1 MFKVNPPLR
10 TAKDVEAVREGLAD
24 GTIDIVATDH
34 APHPVEDKDCEW
46 ASAAF
51 GMTGLETALSVVQQT
66 MVDTGRMTWADVARV
81 LSENPARIGRI
92 GATQGRPV
100 AVGEPANLTLV
111 DPAAT
116 RAIDGRTQV
125 TASDNTPFAGMELPG
140 RVVATFLRGRAT
152 VLDGAVV
159 EEQAL
164 RRSHPMK
171 IVAVA
176 LLVLLAIFLVLYV
189 TLIGRRRL
197 AQRTTT
203 LVPVPPPVPGTEQT
217 GTDQAGADRAG
228 ADQTGPAR
236 FGPLEA
242 VYVSTTLHG
251 DWLARVGAHGLGDR
265 SNAFVSV
272 HDAGVLIER
281 EGADDLWLP
290 VNAIRNASLAP
301 GMAGKYVG
309 ADGLVVLTWAVP
321 EADDVAAALVD
332 TGLRTRRAE
341 DRGALVD
348 AVRHL
353 LAAQQ
358 PHAQPRQQQQSQQ
371 DPQQYPHQQDPHQ
384 QEAR

>member
-1 MFKVNPPLR
+1 
-10 TAKDVEAVREGLAD
+10 
-24 GTIDIVATDH
+24 
-34 APHPVEDKDCEW
+34 
-46 ASAAF
+46 
-51 GMTGLETALSVVQQT
+51 
-66 MVDTGRMTWADVARV
+66 
-81 LSENPARIGRI
+81 
-92 GATQGRPV
+92 
-100 AVGEPANLTLV
+100 
-111 DPAAT
+111 
-116 RAIDGRTQV
+116 
-125 TASDNTPFAGMELPG
+125 
-140 RVVATFLRGRAT
+140 
-152 VLDGAVV
+152 
-159 EEQAL
+159 
-164 RRSHPMK
+164 MK
-171 IVAVA
+171 ILAIT
-176 LLVLLAIFLVLYV
+176 LLVLLAVFLVLYV

-203 LVPVPPPVPGTEQT
+203 LVPRPPEVPG
-217 GTDQAGADRAG
+217 ADHVG
-228 ADQTGPAR
+228 SVR

-265 SNAFVSV
+265 SNSLVSV
-272 HDAGVLIER
+272 HDGGVLVER
-281 EGADDLWLP
+281 EGADDLWVP
-290 VNAIRNASLAP
+290 VHTIRSTSLAP

-358 PHAQPRQQQQSQQ
+358 QHAQQPQPYVQQ
-371 DPQQYPHQQDPHQ
+371 DPYQQDPHQ

>member
-1 MFKVNPPLR
+1 
-10 TAKDVEAVREGLAD
+10 
-24 GTIDIVATDH
+24 
-34 APHPVEDKDCEW
+34 
-46 ASAAF
+46 
-51 GMTGLETALSVVQQT
+51 
-66 MVDTGRMTWADVARV
+66 
-81 LSENPARIGRI
+81 
-92 GATQGRPV
+92 
-100 AVGEPANLTLV
+100 
-111 DPAAT
+111 
-116 RAIDGRTQV
+116 
-125 TASDNTPFAGMELPG
+125 
-140 RVVATFLRGRAT
+140 
-152 VLDGAVV
+152 
-159 EEQAL
+159 
-164 RRSHPMK
+164 MK
-171 IVAVA
+171 ILAIT
-176 LLVLLAIFLVLYV
+176 LLVLLAVFLVLYV

-203 LVPVPPPVPGTEQT
+203 LVPRPPEVPGV
-217 GTDQAGADRAG
+217 
-228 ADQTGPAR
+228 DQTGPVR

-265 SNAFVSV
+265 SNALVSV
-272 HDAGVLIER
+272 HDGGVLVER
-281 EGADDLWLP
+281 EGADDLWVP
-290 VNAIRNASLAP
+290 VHTIRSTSLAP

-358 PHAQPRQQQQSQQ
+358 QHAQQPQPYVQQ
-371 DPQQYPHQQDPHQ
+371 DPYQQDPHQ

>member
-1 MFKVNPPLR
+1 
-10 TAKDVEAVREGLAD
+10 
-24 GTIDIVATDH
+24 
-34 APHPVEDKDCEW
+34 
-46 ASAAF
+46 
-51 GMTGLETALSVVQQT
+51 
-66 MVDTGRMTWADVARV
+66 
-81 LSENPARIGRI
+81 
-92 GATQGRPV
+92 
-100 AVGEPANLTLV
+100 
-111 DPAAT
+111 
-116 RAIDGRTQV
+116 
-125 TASDNTPFAGMELPG
+125 
-140 RVVATFLRGRAT
+140 
-152 VLDGAVV
+152 
-159 EEQAL
+159 
-164 RRSHPMK
+164 MK
-171 IVAVA
+171 ILAVA

-203 LVPVPPPVPGTEQT
+203 LVPVPPSVP
-217 GTDQAGADRAG
+217 G
-228 ADQTGPAR
+228 ADQTGPVR

-265 SNAFVSV
+265 SNALVSV
-272 HDAGVLIER
+272 HDGGVLVER
-281 EGADDLWLP
+281 QGADDLWVP
-290 VNAIRNASLAP
+290 VQAIRSTSLAP

-321 EADDVAAALVD
+321 EADGVAAALVD

-358 PHAQPRQQQQSQQ
+358 PQQYVQQ
-371 DPQQYPHQQDPHQ
+371 DPLQYPYPQDPYPQDPHQ

>member
-1 MFKVNPPLR
+1 
-10 TAKDVEAVREGLAD
+10 
-24 GTIDIVATDH
+24 
-34 APHPVEDKDCEW
+34 
-46 ASAAF
+46 
-51 GMTGLETALSVVQQT
+51 
-66 MVDTGRMTWADVARV
+66 
-81 LSENPARIGRI
+81 
-92 GATQGRPV
+92 
-100 AVGEPANLTLV
+100 
-111 DPAAT
+111 
-116 RAIDGRTQV
+116 
-125 TASDNTPFAGMELPG
+125 
-140 RVVATFLRGRAT
+140 
-152 VLDGAVV
+152 
-159 EEQAL
+159 
-164 RRSHPMK
+164 MK
-171 IVAVA
+171 ILAIA

-203 LVPVPPPVPGTEQT
+203 LVPRPPEVP
-217 GTDQAGADRAG
+217 G
-228 ADQTGPAR
+228 ADQTGTDEMGPER

-265 SNAFVSV
+265 SNSLVSV
-272 HDAGVLIER
+272 HDGGVLIER
-281 EGADDLWLP
+281 EGADDLWVP
-290 VNAIRNASLAP
+290 VHAIRSTSLAP

-353 LAAQQ
+353 LASRQPQHTQQ
-358 PHAQPRQQQQSQQ
+358 LQQNV
-371 DPQQYPHQQDPHQ
+371 QQYPHQQDPHQ

>member
-1 MFKVNPPLR
+1 MKY
-10 TAKDVEAVREGLAD
+10 LA
-24 GTIDIVATDH
+24 I
-34 APHPVEDKDCEW
+34 
-46 ASAAF
+46 
-51 GMTGLETALSVVQQT
+51 
-66 MVDTGRMTWADVARV
+66 
-81 LSENPARIGRI
+81 
-92 GATQGRPV
+92 
-100 AVGEPANLTLV
+100 
-111 DPAAT
+111 
-116 RAIDGRTQV
+116 
-125 TASDNTPFAGMELPG
+125 
-140 RVVATFLRGRAT
+140 
-152 VLDGAVV
+152 
-159 EEQAL
+159 
-164 RRSHPMK
+164 
-171 IVAVA
+171 A
-176 LLVLLAIFLVLYV
+176 LLIVLAIFLVLFV

-203 LVPVPPPVPGTEQT
+203 LVPRPPEVPGTDQTGVDQT
-217 GTDQAGADRAG
+217 GTV
-228 ADQTGPAR
+228 R

-272 HDAGVLIER
+272 HDGGVLVER
-281 EGADDLWLP
+281 EGADDLWVP
-290 VNAIRNASLAP
+290 VHAIRSTSLAP

-353 LAAQQ
+353 LAV
-358 PHAQPRQQQQSQQ
+358 QQQHIQQ
-371 DPQQYPHQQDPHQ
+371 NVQQYPHQQDPHQ

>member
-1 MFKVNPPLR
+1 
-10 TAKDVEAVREGLAD
+10 
-24 GTIDIVATDH
+24 
-34 APHPVEDKDCEW
+34 
-46 ASAAF
+46 
-51 GMTGLETALSVVQQT
+51 
-66 MVDTGRMTWADVARV
+66 
-81 LSENPARIGRI
+81 
-92 GATQGRPV
+92 
-100 AVGEPANLTLV
+100 
-111 DPAAT
+111 
-116 RAIDGRTQV
+116 
-125 TASDNTPFAGMELPG
+125 
-140 RVVATFLRGRAT
+140 
-152 VLDGAVV
+152 
-159 EEQAL
+159 
-164 RRSHPMK
+164 MK
-171 IVAVA
+171 ILAIA
-176 LLVLLAIFLVLYV
+176 LLVALAIFLVLYV

-203 LVPVPPPVPGTEQT
+203 LVPRPPEVP
-217 GTDQAGADRAG
+217 G
-228 ADQTGPAR
+228 ADQTGTVR

-272 HDAGVLIER
+272 HDGGVLVER
-281 EGADDLWLP
+281 EGADDLWVP
-290 VNAIRNASLAP
+290 VHAIRSTSLAP

-353 LAAQQ
+353 LATQ
-358 PHAQPRQQQQSQQ
+358 QPRQHAQQ
-371 DPQQYPHQQDPHQ
+371 DPQQYPHEQDPHQQYPHQ